1 VDSWSPVLS
10 VRELGHGCRLSLAG
24 IAYADG
30 ATLQQAAERLI
41 ARVLDAAEALESG
54 IPFSPAMPPPP
65 AGVLRFLHD
74 IRQRAARR
82 EDVRGLILG
91 GSHDTPA

>member
-30 ATLQQAAERLI
+30 ATLQQAADRLI
-41 ARVLDAAEALESG
+41 ARVLDAAIALESG
-54 IPFSPAMPPPP
+54 IPCSPSMPPPP
-65 AGVLRFLHD
+65 ASVLGFLHKV
-74 IRQRAARR
+74 RQRAARR
-82 EDVRGLILG
+82 EDVRALVLG
-91 GSHDTPA
+91 DTRDAL